1 MIVQSGKNGYSPCM
15 SHFLALCAVGA
26 EPILSNELKLLQFK
40 PENRLPGRVF
50 FTSIKSESE
59 VQAMMRANFYLRTAD
74 RIYLVLK
81 EFTADNFDT
90 LYDTVAAVE
99 WQRFFAKDSKIT
111 VDKVRTFQS
120 RLSSEHAVQKAVHKG
135 ICTELCSAWKMDVLP
150 ETGNEYTVRIYIEH
164 NRVYLLLD
172 LSGEPLHRRGYRLS
186 GGAAPMRETLA
197 AVLLQCM
204 QWKRKLPLH
213 DAFCGSGTIPIEA
226 TWYAHNIPPGI
237 GRTFAFEHFACYT
250 DKKARQQIEEERQRG
265 AAGIRTDCI
274 VRISGSD
281 NDAEAV
287 QLAQTN
293 AERACMLAGR
303 ALQRIGKDNR
313 IPRPEFIQ
321 ADFSELAA
329 PYTEGVLLSNP
340 PYGDRLGDEADAET
354 LYEKMTS
361 IPQDFQNWR
370 LGFITDKPA
379 FADIF
384 LRSGITLKKRPLK
397 SGNLDTCLYTYG
409 L

>member
-1 MIVQSGKNGYSPCM
+1 MLQ
-15 SHFLALCAVGA
+15 FLALCAVGA
-26 EPILSNELKLLQFK
+26 ESILSNELNLLQFK
-40 PENRLPGRVF
+40 PVNRLPGRVF
-50 FTSIKSESE
+50 FTSKKNEPE
-59 VQAMMRANFYLRTAD
+59 AAAMMRAHFYLRTAD
-74 RIYLVLK
+74 RIYFVLK
-81 EFTADNFDT
+81 QFQADNFDT
-90 LYDTVAAVE
+90 LFETVAALD
-99 WQRFFAKDSKIT
+99 WQRFFYKDSKIT
-111 VDKVRTFQS
+111 VDKVRTFKS

-135 ICTELCSAWKMDVLP
+135 ICAALCSAWRMNVLP
-150 ETGNEYTVRIYIEH
+150 ETGKVHTVRVYIEH
-164 NRVYLLLD
+164 NRVYVLLD

-204 QWKRKLPLH
+204 HWKRKLPLH

-226 TWYAHNIPPGI
+226 VWYAYNIPPGI
-237 GRTFAFEHFACYT
+237 GRTFAFEELACYT
-250 DKKARQQIEEERQRG
+250 SKKDRQLIEEERRRG
-265 AAGIRTDCI
+265 VLGIRTDYL
-274 VRISGSD
+274 VRVSGSD
-281 NDAEAV
+281 SSPEAV

-321 ADFSELAA
+321 ADFTELSA
-329 PYTEGVLLSNP
+329 PYPEGVLLSNP
-340 PYGDRLGDEADAET
+340 PYGNRLGDETET
-354 LYEKMTS
+354 TVLYEKMSTL
-361 IPQDFQNWR
+361 PQKFQNWR

-379 FADIF
+379 FSYIF
-384 LRSGITLKKRPLK
+384 LRAGITIKKRPLK

>member
-1 MIVQSGKNGYSPCM
+1 MP
-15 SHFLALCAVGA
+15 HFLALCAVGA

-40 PENRLPGRVF
+40 PEHRLAGRVF
-50 FTSIKSESE
+50 FTAKKTEPEAIS
-59 VQAMMRANFYLRTAD
+59 MLRAHFYLRTAD

-81 EFTADNFDT
+81 EFEANDFDT
-90 LYDTVAAVE
+90 LFDTVSALD
-99 WQRFFAKDSKIT
+99 WHRFFYKDAKIT
-111 VDKVRTFQS
+111 VDKIRIFKS

-135 ICTELCSAWKMDVLP
+135 ICSALCSAWKMSVLP
-150 ETGNEYTVRIYIEH
+150 ETGMEHSVRIYIEH
-164 NRVYLLLD
+164 NRVYVLLD

-226 TWYAHNIPPGI
+226 VWYAYNIPPGI
-237 GRTFAFEHFACYT
+237 GRSFAFEHFACYASKR
-250 DKKARQQIEEERQRG
+250 DRQLMEEERQRG
-265 AAGIRTDCI
+265 ASEIRTDCL
-274 VRISGSD
+274 VRVSGSD
-281 NDAEAV
+281 SSPNAV
-287 QLAQTN
+287 RLAQTN

-321 ADFSELAA
+321 ADFSELSA
-329 PYTEGVLLSNP
+329 PYPEGVLLSNP
-340 PYGDRLGDEADAET
+340 PYGDRLGDEADAVA
-354 LYEKMTS
+354 LYEKMTA

-370 LGFITDKPA
+370 LGFITDKPS
-379 FADIF
+379 FAEIF
-384 LRSGITLKKRPLK
+384 LRAGITLRKRPLK
-397 SGNLDTCLYTYG
+397 SGNLDTCLYSCG
-409 L
+409 LRKDI

>member
-1 MIVQSGKNGYSPCM
+1 MIVQSGKNEYSPCM

-50 FTSIKSESE
+50 FTSVKSEPE

-74 RIYLVLK
+74 RIYLVLR

-99 WQRFFAKDSKIT
+99 WQHFFAKDSKIT
-111 VDKVRTFQS
+111 VDKVRTFKS
-120 RLSSEHAVQKAVHKG
+120 KLSSEHAVQKAVHKA
-135 ICTELCSAWKMDVLP
+135 ICTALCSAWKMDVLP
-150 ETGNEYTVRIYIEH
+150 ETGDEYTVRIYIEH

-186 GGAAPMRETLA
+186 GGTAPMRETLA

-226 TWYAHNIPPGI
+226 VWYAHNIPPGI
-237 GRTFAFEHFACYT
+237 GRTFAFERFACFT
-250 DKKARQQIEEERQRG
+250 DKHARQLIEEERQRG
-265 AAGIRTDCI
+265 AAGIRTDCV